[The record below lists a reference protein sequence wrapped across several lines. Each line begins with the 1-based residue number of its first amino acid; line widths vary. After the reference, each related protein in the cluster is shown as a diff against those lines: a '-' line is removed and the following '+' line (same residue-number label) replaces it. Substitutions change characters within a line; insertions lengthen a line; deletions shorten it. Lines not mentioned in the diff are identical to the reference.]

1 MNIPEANYEVGVSAV
16 NPDAVCSAFT
26 KAEYVSTGIKTVS
39 DNSNKEIQVIAVDGG
54 ILAQGTSKATVS
66 VYNAAGQLV
75 AKGVTN
81 KVISATAGLYL
92 VKVDNQTRKVLVK

>member
-1 MNIPEANYEVGVSAV
+1 MQTYEILAREVNLAECAV
-16 NPDAVCSAFT
+16 
-26 KAEYVSTGIKTVS
+26 TV
-39 DNSNKEIQVIAVDGG
+39 VLVDGG

-92 VKVDNQTRKVLVK
+92 VKVDNQTRKILVK